1 MFSPMSVDGRMREK
15 THTIDFPA
23 MPQRLAILF
32 YQRLCHKVANSKGI
46 LSPVLISFV
55 GLSRKLTLVDFIQLL
70 TVVTRILYRLQ
81 CSGYCE
87 LPLQSEIIDLKWAL
101 RCIHW
106 ALQCTESQTWS
117 TAVHCD
123 SITMHYSVLWLNRKA
138 LLCTVTRALLSAL
151 WRSRQYWA
159 SQCTLI
165 GEPNSALS
173 QTDDMHCCAC
183 ILSQHFDGML

>member
-1 MFSPMSVDGRMREK
+1 MREK

-70 TVVTRILYRLQ
+70 IVVTRILYRLQ

-87 LPLQSEIIDLKWAL
+87 LPLQSEIIDLK
-101 RCIHW
+101 
-106 ALQCTESQTWS
+106 
-117 TAVHCD
+117 
-123 SITMHYSVLWLNRKA
+123 
-138 LLCTVTRALLSAL
+138 
-151 WRSRQYWA
+151 
-159 SQCTLI
+159 
-165 GEPNSALS
+165 
-173 QTDDMHCCAC
+173 
-183 ILSQHFDGML
+183 